1 MSCPHGKLDGCAVC
15 EEFARL
21 RAELADAKK
30 AARPCTSAMDNV
42 VAWRLGEIAMAAA
55 DHPAGDLIDTGLV
68 LRRMLEE
75 RGFRLCF
82 TGREFSGSHDR
93 CEALAAKERDE

>member
-1 MSCPHGKLDGCAVC
+1 
-15 EEFARL
+15 
-21 RAELADAKK
+21 
-30 AARPCTSAMDNV
+30 
-42 VAWRLGEIAMAAA
+42 MAAA